1 MFHGGKLLAGE
12 TRATSILTR
21 LITLGLALSTCAGA
35 IEPGV
40 VHARAGGK
48 ILVLGSLAEPDTFV
62 GGEGGLYGT
71 AVAGN
76 LTYGQPGLVGIDD
89 QMRPEAE
96 LATDVPTL
104 DNGEAVM
111 VGD

>member
-1 MFHGGKLLAGE
+1 MLMVP
-12 TRATSILTR
+12 RIV
-21 LITLGLALSTCAGA
+21 TLGFALATFAGA
-35 IEPGV
+35 VAPGM
-40 VHARAGGK
+40 VHAQAAGK
-48 ILVLGSLAEPDTFV
+48 ILVVGSLGEPDTFV

-76 LTYGQPGLVGIDD
+76 LVYGQQGLVGIDD
-89 QMRPEAE
+89 LMRPEPE

-111 VGD
+111 VGDGAAEKHLE